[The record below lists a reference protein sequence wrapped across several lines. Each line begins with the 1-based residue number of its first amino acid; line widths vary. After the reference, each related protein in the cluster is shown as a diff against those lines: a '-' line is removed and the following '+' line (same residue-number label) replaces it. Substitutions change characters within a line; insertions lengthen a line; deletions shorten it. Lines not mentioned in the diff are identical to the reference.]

1 MKSII
6 QENKECW
13 VCGTTQDI
21 HEHHILYGTANRRL
35 SEKYGL
41 KVWLCGKHHN
51 LSNEGVHF
59 NKELDRRLKVLAQK
73 RFEEEYPNE
82 SFLRI
87 FGRNYIAKDI

>member
-13 VCGTTQDI
+13 VCSTTQDI

>member
-1 MKSII
+1 MIYIVII
-6 QENKECW
+6 S
-13 VCGTTQDI
+13 
-21 HEHHILYGTANRRL
+21 HIIYGTANRRL

>member
-59 NKELDRRLKVLAQK
+59 NKELDRSLKVLAQK

>member
-13 VCGTTQDI
+13 VCGTIYGLHD
-21 HEHHILYGTANRRL
+21 HHIIYNTANRRL

-59 NKELDRRLKVLAQK
+59 NRELDMRLKQLAQK

>member
-21 HEHHILYGTANRRL
+21 HEHHIIYGTANRRL

-41 KVWLCGKHHN
+41 KVWLCAKHHN
-51 LSNEGVHF
+51 MSKDGVHQ
-59 NKELDRRLKVLAQK
+59 NRELDLRLKQLAQK

-82 SFLRI
+82 DFLKV
-87 FGRNYIAKDI
+87 FGRNFL

>member
-6 QENKECW
+6 QENKGCW

>member
-6 QENKECW
+6 QENKECL

-21 HEHHILYGTANRRL
+21 HEHHIIYGTANRKL

-59 NKELDRRLKVLAQK
+59 NKELDMRLKQLAQR
-73 RFEEEYPNE
+73 RFEEEYPE
-82 SFLRI
+82 EDFLRV
-87 FGRNYIAKDI
+87 FGRNFL

>member
-21 HEHHILYGTANRRL
+21 HEHHIIYGTANRRL

-59 NKELDRRLKVLAQK
+59 NRELDLRLKQLAQK
-73 RFEEEYPNE
+73 RFKEEYPNE
-82 SFLRI
+82 DFLKI
-87 FGRNYIAKDI
+87 FGRNYVTENI

>member
-59 NKELDRRLKVLAQK
+59 NRELDMRLKQLAQK

-82 SFLRI
+82 SFLKI
-87 FGRNYIAKDI
+87 FGRNYVAKDI

>member
-41 KVWLCGKHHN
+41 KVWLCAKHHN
-51 LSNEGVHF
+51 MSKDGVHQ
-59 NKELDRRLKVLAQK
+59 NRELDLRLKQLAQK